1 MWYVLQVAGNKEERI
16 RDDLISKGY
25 QALVP
30 CENRLI
36 RSKGSWIK
44 KKYIIFPN
52 YVFVKLDKYKA
63 EHYYKITN
71 IEGVARFLG
80 DKRNPSTLT
89 FLESEWIRVLGANG
103 IIEPT
108 KVEVVN
114 GNLKVV
120 KGVLENFKSRFKSFD
135 LRHKKAE
142 FEITI
147 CNEIKKITLSIEV
160 INTDEQDIEDD

>member
-1 MWYVLQVAGNKEERI
+1 M
-16 RDDLISKGY
+16 
-25 QALVP
+25 
-30 CENRLI
+30 
-36 RSKGSWIK
+36 
-44 KKYIIFPN
+44 
-52 YVFVKLDKYKA
+52 KLDKYKA

-71 IEGVARFLG
+71 IEGVAKFLG

-108 KVEVVN
+108 TVEIV
-114 GNLKVV
+114 
-120 KGVLENFKSRFKSFD
+120 KSRFKSFD

-160 INTDEQDIEDD
+160 INSDEQDIEDD